1 MIKYRGLEE
10 LVFGPTHEGDAK
22 VVRSAAGVLT
32 ATRMLKVIPDSTDA
46 IGVQVTA
53 QCQQAF
59 KYEPSI
65 TAQQGAWVHG
75 IKVEATRAANIQPAT
90 GCWFG
95 AQFVLNAGS
104 AGYDALD
111 KSAYVLQAI
120 FKGSDTNPNGQ
131 DIHVGRFEIQSAA
144 KVSDIVYIT
153 ANTGTEIVG
162 HLLYIA
168 SHINAPGALINVQSA
183 ATMDKGLSFMA
194 GAGATLTS
202 LLYASGAGTF
212 TNFLEVAADGDGGAT
227 LGTGMFKDPETHEEA
242 GYLTVKVGAVSYQI
256 PFYATS

>member
-22 VVRSAAGVLT
+22 VVRSAAGELT
-32 ATRMLKVIPDSTDA
+32 ATRMLKVTPDSTDA

-75 IKVEATRAANIQPAT
+75 VKVEATRAANIQPAT
-90 GCWFG
+90 GAWFG

-104 AGYDALD
+104 AGYDDLD
-111 KSAYVLQAI
+111 KDAYVLQCV
-120 FKGSDTNPNGQ
+120 FKGSDTSPNGE
-131 DIHVGRFEIQSAA
+131 DIHVGRFEIQSAGN
-144 KVSDIVYIT
+144 VSDIVHIL
-153 ANTGTEIVG
+153 ANSGCAVVG

-168 SHINAPGALINVQSA
+168 SHINAPGALINVQSS

-194 GAGATLTS
+194 GAGATMTS
-202 LLYASGAGTF
+202 LLYASGDGTF
-212 TNFLEVAADGDGGAT
+212 TNFLEVLADGDGGAT
-227 LGTGMFKDPETHEEA
+227 LGTGMHKDPEDHSEA
-242 GYLTVKVGAVSYQI
+242 GYLTIKVAGVTYQI
-256 PFYATS
+256 PFYASS